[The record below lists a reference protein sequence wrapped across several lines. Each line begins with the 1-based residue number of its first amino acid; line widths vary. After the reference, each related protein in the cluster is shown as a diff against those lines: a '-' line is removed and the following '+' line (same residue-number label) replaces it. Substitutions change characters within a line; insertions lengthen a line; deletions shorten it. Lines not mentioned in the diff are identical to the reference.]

1 MSYFLYPK
9 NKLPVKEVQKFIL
22 IFYVVGVIGFLLPW
36 TKNLFVT
43 ITPLALLLGTYLLA
57 IYHTPYTK
65 NALFSFAFIFLAGFF
80 LEVVGVNTGKIFGSY
95 AYGSGLGF
103 KLWNT
108 PLLIG
113 VNWLFLTYTSIS
125 VVTLFLKKEVLI
137 VLSASSL
144 MLVYDLFLEQ
154 VAPKM
159 DMWSFKDLNVPLDN
173 YLAWFI
179 FASLFV
185 TLLRVVKVNTKNP
198 VAPILFLVQLVFF
211 IFLSFFL

>member
-1 MSYFLYPK
+1 MSYTLYPK

-22 IFYVVGVIGFLLPW
+22 IFYVVGVVGFLLPW
-36 TKNLFVT
+36 TQNLFVT

-65 NALFSFAFIFLAGFF
+65 KALFYFAFIFLAGFF

-159 DMWSFKDLNVPLDN
+159 DMWSFTDLNVPLDN
-173 YLAWFI
+173 YLAWFV
-179 FASLFV
+179 FASLFI

-198 VAPILFLVQLVFF
+198 VAPVLFLVQLVFF

>member
-1 MSYFLYPK
+1 MSYTLYPK

-22 IFYVVGVIGFLLPW
+22 IFYVVGIIGFLLPW

-43 ITPLALLLGTYLLA
+43 ITPLALLLGIYLLA

-65 NALFSFAFIFLAGFF
+65 KALFSFAFIFLAGFF
-80 LEVVGVNTGKIFGSY
+80 LEVVGVHTGKIFGTY
-95 AYGSGLGF
+95 AYGNGLGI
-103 KLWNT
+103 KILNT

-125 VVTLFLKKEVLI
+125 IVALFIKKEALI
-137 VLSASSL
+137 ILSASSL

-159 DMWSFKDLNVPLDN
+159 DMWSFKDLTVPLNN
-173 YLAWFI
+173 YIAWFV
-179 FASLFV
+179 FASLFI
-185 TLLRVVKVNTKNP
+185 TLLRVVKINTKNP
-198 VAPILFLVQLVFF
+198 VAPFLFMAQLVFF